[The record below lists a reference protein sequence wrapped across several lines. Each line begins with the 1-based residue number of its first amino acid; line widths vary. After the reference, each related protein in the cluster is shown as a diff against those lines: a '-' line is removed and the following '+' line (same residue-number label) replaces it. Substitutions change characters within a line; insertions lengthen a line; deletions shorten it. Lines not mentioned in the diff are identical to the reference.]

1 MTTAEFKPETESLLI
16 EGITEPTIQLY
27 FTTLNA
33 GEWIKT
39 AELFAID
46 GVMHPPFE
54 SGIVGSD
61 AIATYLEKEAQNVKA
76 YPRQGIA
83 KTGENNQIQVEV
95 TGKVDTSWCGV
106 NVSWLFILNQQ
117 QEIIYTRIKL
127 LASAQELLNLRDRK
141 DP

>member
-1 MTTAEFKPETESLLI
+1 MTTAEFKPETESLFI
-16 EGITEPTIQLY
+16 EGILEPTIQLY

-33 GEWIKT
+33 AEYRKT

-54 SGIVGSD
+54 SGIVGVD
-61 AIATYLEKEAQNVKA
+61 AIATYLEQEAQNLKA

-83 KTGENNQIQVEV
+83 ETGENNQIQVEV
-95 TGKVDTSWCGV
+95 TGKVDTFWCGV

-117 QEIIYTRIKL
+117 QEIIYTKIKL
-127 LASAQELLNLRDRK
+127 LASAQELLNLRR
-141 DP
+141 

>member
-1 MTTAEFKPETESLLI
+1 MTTAEFKPQTESLFI
-16 EGITEPTIQLY
+16 EGISEPTIQIY
-27 FTTLNA
+27 FTTLNS
-33 GEWIKT
+33 GEFRKT
-39 AELFAID
+39 GELFAID

-61 AIATYLEKEAQNVKA
+61 AIATYLEQEAQNLKA

-83 KTGENNQIQVEV
+83 QTIENNQIQVEV

-117 QEIIYTRIKL
+117 QEIIYTKIKL
-127 LASAQELLNLRDRK
+127 LASAQELLNLR
-141 DP
+141 P

>member
-1 MTTAEFKPETESLLI
+1 MTTAEFKPETESLFI

-33 GEWIKT
+33 GEFRKT

-54 SGIVGSD
+54 SGIVGQD
-61 AIATYLEKEAQNVKA
+61 AIATYLEQEAQNLKA

-83 KTGENNQIQVEV
+83 ETVENNQIQVEV

-117 QEIIYTRIKL
+117 QEIIYTKIKL
-127 LASAQELLNLRDRK
+127 LASAQELLNLRR
-141 DP
+141 

>member
-1 MTTAEFKPETESLLI
+1 MTTAEFKPETEFLFI

-33 GEWIKT
+33 GEFRKT

-54 SGIVGSD
+54 SGIVGQD
-61 AIATYLEKEAQNVKA
+61 AIATYLEQEAQNLKA

-83 KTGENNQIQVEV
+83 ETVENNQIQVEV

-117 QEIIYTRIKL
+117 QEIIYTKIKL
-127 LASAQELLNLRDRK
+127 LASAQELLNLRR
-141 DP
+141 